1 MSKII
6 QLMPTQNMKAII
18 TTNTEIASIPVVALS
33 LYDDGHIGY
42 ICVTDAGT
50 PYDLV
55 APNGYLPGAV
65 RVIVQKG

>member
-18 TTNTEIASIPVVALS
+18 TTNTEVTSVPVVALS
-33 LYDDGHIGY
+33 LYDDGRIGY
-42 ICVTDAGT
+42 ICVTGAGT

-55 APNGYLPGAV
+55 SPNGYLPGSV
-65 RVIVQKG
+65 SVVVQKG